1 MLSTHASALSME
13 APSSAS
19 TSSPTSRVM
28 NLRQTHLEPRCL
40 TILHPVGDL
49 CKSHLQRRTRPRL
62 QQTGEASTPPQ
73 SKTKEHA
80 DLAGTH
86 AHVYQYDSKYY
97 PISCRILLLSFF
109 PSFLVSFSISF
120 LHTSTYIISHRAFSA
135 VAQIESDAILAGLTT
150 TSTIL
155 STQQMTKW

>member
-1 MLSTHASALSME
+1 MLSMHTSAPSMAPQFSAL
-13 APSSAS
+13 
-19 TSSPTSRVM
+19 TSSQTSPSR
-28 NLRQTHLEPRCL
+28 NSRQTHLEPNCL
-40 TILHPVGDL
+40 TIMHPVEDS
-49 CKSHLQRRTRPRL
+49 CKLHLQRHTQLRL

-86 AHVYQYDSKYY
+86 AHVYQYDSKYS